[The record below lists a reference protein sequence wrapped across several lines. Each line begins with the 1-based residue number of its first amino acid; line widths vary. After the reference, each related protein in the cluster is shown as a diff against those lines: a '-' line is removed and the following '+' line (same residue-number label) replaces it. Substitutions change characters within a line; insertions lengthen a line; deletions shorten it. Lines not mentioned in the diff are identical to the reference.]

1 MTVGLAKKVF
11 AVSGIVYTI
20 GVVLLW
26 QSGSFGPIM
35 RWGSGILALTSL
47 NMFLHMWLA
56 RRKQLRE

>member
-1 MTVGLAKKVF
+1 MTVGLATKVF

-26 QSGSFGPIM
+26 QSGSFGPIT

-47 NMFLHMWLA
+47 NMFRHMWVA